1 MTASETHIDSRIA
14 IECRVGQ
21 SLIAESYA
29 VAINRIG
36 GTERVGLAR
45 VVGDKA

>member
-1 MTASETHIDSRIA
+1 MTASETYIDSRIA
-14 IECRVGQ
+14 IERRVGEP
-21 SLIAESYA
+21 LITESDV
-29 VAINRIG
+29 VANNRIG